1 MIRGDRIHD
10 LRAAHGMTM
19 ETLGKKIGVSKAT
32 IKRYENGIIQNVPSD
47 KIEAIAE
54 ALETT
59 PEYLMGWDEP
69 EKKEETITIKNDDVR
84 LLAAGLDKMSEA
96 DRRRATEMFNL
107 MFELNMD
114 FFQKGEERR

>member
-59 PEYLMGWDEP
+59 PEYLMGWEAQENKDD
-69 EKKEETITIKNDDVR
+69 ITDQD
-84 LLAAGLDKMSEA
+84 LAAFAQEFSRLPEEKQKQVLDYMRFLLSKHE
-96 DRRRATEMFNL
+96 
-107 MFELNMD
+107 
-114 FFQKGEERR
+114 